1 MNAIVQ
7 MIMSQLSG
15 DAIGN
20 IAKQL
25 GIKPEIATRAVNAA
39 VPLILS
45 ALARNAANKQGA
57 SSLLNALKKD
67 HDGSI
72 LDNVM
77 DFLGNASAGPGA
89 GILKHIFGQ
98 ERSTVEKQLSQ
109 TIGLEPK
116 KTSKVMEMV
125 APLVM
130 GALGRATLQEGL
142 NAKSLAQFLDL
153 QKQQVAQQQPDVF
166 GTISKLLDQ
175 DGDGS
180 PLNDL
185 GNVLGKLFKK

>member
-15 DAIGN
+15 TAMGK

-25 GIKPEIATRAVNAA
+25 GIKPEMAKRALSAA

-57 SSLLNALKKD
+57 ASLLGALKKD

-72 LDNVM
+72 LDDVM
-77 DFLGNASAGPGA
+77 GFIVNASAGPGA
-89 GILKHIFGQ
+89 GILKHVLGQ
-98 ERSTVEKQLSQ
+98 QRSSVESQLSQ
-109 TIGLEPK
+109 SIGLNQQQI
-116 KTSKVMEMV
+116 SKLMELA

-130 GALGRATLQEGL
+130 GALGRATLEQGL
-142 NAKSLAQFLDL
+142 DESGLSQFLNQ
-153 QKQQVAQQQPDVF
+153 QKQQVAQQQPDIF
-166 GTISKLLDQ
+166 GTISQLLDQ

-185 GNVLGKLFKK
+185 GNVLGNLFKK